1 MSCNRNAKS
10 VFFRYFTGIDAKSS
24 AWLLTLTASFF
35 IAWSASVSLAAEG
48 SPTAAPVKTPAT
60 QPALPAVEVTGNA
73 GEYDL
78 GYIAPGSVHSAVFK
92 LVNTSDKP
100 INIKKVRSE
109 CGCMKVIDPPEAI
122 AAGGSVE
129 IKVEVAA
136 PGKSLRYSK
145 RIVIQTDS
153 AERSVIALTIIAD
166 IGLPLKVAPEVLTID
181 SSGGLTENS
190 SVTIHNR
197 STESYQP
204 LYAVSSIGGLTA
216 QVPRAVIAPG
226 KKLLIPIAVRDD
238 AKLTSGQSGTITIH
252 TNCPA
257 QQRLTVQIK
266 ITKPESSPKTGH

>member
-10 VFFRYFTGIDAKSS
+10 VFSRHFTGIDAKSS
-24 AWLLTLTASFF
+24 AWFLALTVSFF
-35 IAWSASVSLAAEG
+35 IGWSTSVSCAAEG

-60 QPALPAVEVTGNA
+60 KPALPAVEITGDS

-92 LVNTSDKP
+92 LINPSDKP

-122 AAGGSVE
+122 AAGGSAE

-153 AERSVIALTIIAD
+153 PERSVIALTIIAD
-166 IGLPLKVAPEVLTID
+166 IGLPLKTAPEVLTID
-181 SSGGLTENS
+181 SSTGLTES
-190 SVTIHNR
+190 ASVTIHNR

-204 LYAVSSIGGLTA
+204 LYAVSSIGGLSA
-216 QVPRAVIAPG
+216 QVPRAVIGPG
-226 KKLLIPIAVRDD
+226 EKLSIPIAVRDD
-238 AKLTSGQSGTITIH
+238 AKLTPGQSGTITIH

-257 QQRLTVQIK
+257 QQRLTVKVK
-266 ITKPESSPKTGH
+266 IEESSPSPKAIK